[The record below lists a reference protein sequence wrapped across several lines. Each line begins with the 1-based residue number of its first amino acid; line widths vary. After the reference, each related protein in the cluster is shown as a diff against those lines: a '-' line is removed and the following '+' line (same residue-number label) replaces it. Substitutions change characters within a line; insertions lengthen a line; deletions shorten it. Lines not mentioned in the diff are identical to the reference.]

1 MIFLPN
7 VDATNLRISVIY
19 SPVDETP
26 PSPQKKQQQKTRR
39 IDDILCQPTY
49 NDFEPRTVTKVKQIS
64 ELNSILYL

>member
-1 MIFLPN
+1 M
-7 VDATNLRISVIY
+7 DATNLRISVIY

-26 PSPQKKQQQKTRR
+26 PPPRKNPRR